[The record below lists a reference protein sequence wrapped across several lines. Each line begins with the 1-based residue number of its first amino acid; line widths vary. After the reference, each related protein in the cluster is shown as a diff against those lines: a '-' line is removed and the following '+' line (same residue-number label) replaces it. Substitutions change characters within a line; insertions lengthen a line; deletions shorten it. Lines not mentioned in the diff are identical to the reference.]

1 MLPVPATLRSCK
13 PASSTINAWCRLP
26 QITLRNPATAF
37 RSGDPSVGLNN
48 NGRRRYSLVA
58 VDLIGGVRRSKIRS
72 LYTSYMDMRIAYSAD
87 GSQDTE
93 SALTS
98 GCWGKVDGRC
108 KRRDGVCPG
117 PIDSPWKCNADL
129 VPFFRRMDLVGAMKC
144 RGGRCPWG
152 ALFAF
157 CTCCR

>member
-1 MLPVPATLRSCK
+1 VRALPPQGTSPPCLRLSLVRFLTSTQKNPWLRELTLLLPVPATLRSCK

-37 RSGDPSVGLNN
+37 RSGDASVGLNN

-93 SALTS
+93 RALTS
-98 GCWGKVDGRC
+98 G
-108 KRRDGVCPG
+108 
-117 PIDSPWKCNADL
+117 
-129 VPFFRRMDLVGAMKC
+129 
-144 RGGRCPWG
+144 
-152 ALFAF
+152 
-157 CTCCR
+157 

>member
-1 MLPVPATLRSCK
+1 VRALPPQGTSPPYLRLSLVRFLTSTQKNPWLRELTLLLPVPATLRSCK

-26 QITLRNPATAF
+26 QMTLRNPATAF
-37 RSGDPSVGLNN
+37 RSGDASVGLNN

-93 SALTS
+93 RALTS
-98 GCWGKVDGRC
+98 G
-108 KRRDGVCPG
+108 
-117 PIDSPWKCNADL
+117 
-129 VPFFRRMDLVGAMKC
+129 
-144 RGGRCPWG
+144 
-152 ALFAF
+152 
-157 CTCCR
+157 